1 MEMLVKLNQ
10 LLGLRGKGAQPL
22 EGHAKHAH
30 KREHLI
36 RRSALS
42 SVIGRVVASVC
53 MLIQVPLALH
63 YLGAEAFGFWVTI
76 TGVMM
81 LLAFADLGLGNG
93 LQNRVAE
100 LYGTDDLAAIRQAWI
115 CGIKLLAIIG
125 LMVFLLSVLV
135 VPAVN
140 WSRLF
145 HLKDAKTAASASTC
159 MLVVSFN
166 FYIGLSLMSAQKVAL
181 GMQLGWILNL
191 CVAAGSILSLIA
203 VCLAIQL
210 KFGLAWF
217 LAFTL
222 LTPQLANFFLVGYM
236 IKYTKSAAMP
246 VSAPTKSGILLKTGA
261 QFFIPQLAAAL
272 MYVFPPILLAA
283 KVGTTAVVPY
293 NLTLRVLSLTT
304 QLLGLF
310 LIPLWP
316 AYGEAKVRGDL
327 QWIKKTYRRSLIA
340 TALFGVLPCLIFAF
354 IGPYLLALW
363 SHKELSFFY
372 APLVAALSLW
382 MALANFSQ
390 PVATL
395 LNGLSHPAGQAVYG
409 MASAIIALA
418 LMPIAIDRF
427 GPVGVPLSC
436 LIPFAVINLPCTLWE
451 ANCRI
456 RQGSFNPLRFFR

>member
-166 FYIGLSLMSAQKVAL
+166 FCIGLSLMSAQKVAL

-246 VSAPTKSGILLKTGA
+246 VSAPTKSGIL
-261 QFFIPQLAAAL
+261 
-272 MYVFPPILLAA
+272 
-283 KVGTTAVVPY
+283 
-293 NLTLRVLSLTT
+293 
-304 QLLGLF
+304 
-310 LIPLWP
+310 
-316 AYGEAKVRGDL
+316 
-327 QWIKKTYRRSLIA
+327 
-340 TALFGVLPCLIFAF
+340 
-354 IGPYLLALW
+354 
-363 SHKELSFFY
+363 
-372 APLVAALSLW
+372 
-382 MALANFSQ
+382 
-390 PVATL
+390 
-395 LNGLSHPAGQAVYG
+395 
-409 MASAIIALA
+409 
-418 LMPIAIDRF
+418 
-427 GPVGVPLSC
+427 
-436 LIPFAVINLPCTLWE
+436 
-451 ANCRI
+451 
-456 RQGSFNPLRFFR
+456 